1 MFVAAISVV
10 THNLLGVHGSHLD
23 HGHAW
28 LYPLEIFPV
37 WWIWASQIM
46 FDNRFDTDGRGNRLV
61 SLVIMLLVAT
71 MATLLGGGWADQTGL
86 FIGFYIATR
95 LLLAFQYRWVSNHVA
110 VCTRF
115 ARRMGLA
122 VILGTALSSLSYF
135 LDSPFREI
143 AFQAGIFLEMICVAM
158 WSKDKDAPPV
168 HKEHLVERAG
178 LLSIILLGESV
189 INLVSALREHTW
201 DSWSLSAAVTGF
213 VMLGSI
219 WWVYF
224 DTYDRLGETKRLRNG
239 LVVLY
244 SHSLFIMGLGIL
256 ASLIAH
262 AVRNDIIMAD
272 YRFLAISGMTL
283 LYLGKQIQYFVAFPP
298 FRKNILINTTV
309 CIGITTA
316 SAFLPRPELALMGA
330 TAGLLFYVYSNM
342 RWTLTKDVSA
352 YLESHG

>member
-1 MFVAAISVV
+1 MTAVAEKSGAVLLTRTDMVFGIWGGACAPRHHILGLSAKSSISEQSCPFFGLLGFGRVVNPPLPSATGLLFHKEGRHATWLELFFDLVFVAAISVV
-10 THNLLGVHGSHLD
+10 THNLLGVHGGHLD

-28 LYPLEIFPV
+28 LYPLEIIPV
-37 WWIWASQIM
+37 WWIWASQTL

-86 FIGFYIATR
+86 FISFYIATR

-143 AFQAGIFLEMICVAM
+143 AFQAGIFLEMICVAI

-178 LLSIILLGESV
+178 LLSISC
-189 INLVSALREHTW
+189 SA
-201 DSWSLSAAVTGF
+201 
-213 VMLGSI
+213 
-219 WWVYF
+219 
-224 DTYDRLGETKRLRNG
+224 N
-239 LVVLY
+239 
-244 SHSLFIMGLGIL
+244 
-256 ASLIAH
+256 
-262 AVRNDIIMAD
+262 
-272 YRFLAISGMTL
+272 
-283 LYLGKQIQYFVAFPP
+283 P
-298 FRKNILINTTV
+298 
-309 CIGITTA
+309 
-316 SAFLPRPELALMGA
+316 
-330 TAGLLFYVYSNM
+330 
-342 RWTLTKDVSA
+342 
-352 YLESHG
+352 

>member
-1 MFVAAISVV
+1 M
-10 THNLLGVHGSHLD
+10 
-23 HGHAW
+23 
-28 LYPLEIFPV
+28 
-37 WWIWASQIM
+37 
-46 FDNRFDTDGRGNRLV
+46 
-61 SLVIMLLVAT
+61 
-71 MATLLGGGWADQTGL
+71 
-86 FIGFYIATR
+86 
-95 LLLAFQYRWVSNHVA
+95 
-110 VCTRF
+110 
-115 ARRMGLA
+115 
-122 VILGTALSSLSYF
+122 
-135 LDSPFREI
+135 
-143 AFQAGIFLEMICVAM
+143 
-158 WSKDKDAPPV
+158 
-168 HKEHLVERAG
+168 
-178 LLSIILLGESV
+178 

-244 SHSLFIMGLGIL
+244 SHSLFIMGLGVL